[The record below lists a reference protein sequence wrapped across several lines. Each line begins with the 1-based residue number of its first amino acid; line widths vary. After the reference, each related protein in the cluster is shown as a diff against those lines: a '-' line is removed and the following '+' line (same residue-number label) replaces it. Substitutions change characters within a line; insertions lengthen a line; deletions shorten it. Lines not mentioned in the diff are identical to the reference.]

1 VGLLHEDLRQSTR
14 ESSTFRALDRPPR
27 GGDDMDP
34 SEPVVLRLVERGPIF
49 HGGMINT

>member
-1 VGLLHEDLRQSTR
+1 VGLVHEDLRQSTR
-14 ESSTFRALDRPPR
+14 ESSSFRALDRPPG

-34 SEPVVLRLVERGPIF
+34 SEPVVLRRVDGPFF